1 MLGSLIKACVVL
13 LLAVS
18 NMYIQSVCP
27 ILISIY
33 SPDAD
38 ADADASGLCS
48 CCVVIP
54 GCHWGSRG
62 ATLEF
67 ECCREGGHHPVRLKP
82 QGNCPIR
89 QYPKERGS

>member
-1 MLGSLIKACVVL
+1 MLFY

-27 ILISIY
+27 ISIRIY

-38 ADADASGLCS
+38 ADADASGPCS
-48 CCVVIP
+48 CRVVIP

-62 ATLEF
+62 GYF
-67 ECCREGGHHPVRLKP
+67 GVRML
-82 QGNCPIR
+82 
-89 QYPKERGS
+89 

>member
-1 MLGSLIKACVVL
+1 MLFY
-13 LLAVS
+13 LLAMS

-27 ILISIY
+27 ISICIY

-38 ADADASGLCS
+38 ADADADASGPCS
-48 CCVVIP
+48 CRVVIL

-67 ECCREGGHHPVRLKP
+67 ECCREGGHHPVKLKP
-82 QGNCPIR
+82 QGNWPIR
-89 QYPKERGS
+89 